1 MSDVLWVP
9 KKTAPPWAEGF
20 LDTPAGRIP
29 RVAASWGRAE
39 QRGRRL
45 CRWSNAFRM
54 KYTVDPGLYAAGSP
68 SPDSP
73 VLVTANYKLSFDLLR
88 RELPGINA
96 WILVLDTKGINVW
109 CAAGKGTFGTGE
121 LVRRVKAAKL
131 DSVVSHRRLV
141 LPQLGAPGIQAH
153 VVKQE
158 SGFAVDFGPVRA
170 ADLPAYLRAGRK
182 ATPEMRTVRFGWK
195 DRLELTPMEVL
206 PALRRYPWLLLG
218 LFLLFGLRPQG
229 ILFLPAL
236 AGGWAFALLG
246 LAMILS
252 GSFLVP
258 LFLPWVPSRS
268 FALKGWLIGAILTG
282 GFLALRWGAVR
293 GDPFLLVLTA
303 AFFPAASSYLA
314 LMFTGTT
321 TFTGLSGVQKEMRY
335 ALPLYIAGL
344 AATGACAILAVLRNC
359 RVI

>member
-20 LDTPAGRIP
+20 LETPAGRVP
-29 RVAASWGRAE
+29 RVAAGWGKAE
-39 QRGRRL
+39 QRGRRR

-68 SPDSP
+68 SAESP
-73 VLVTANYKLSFDLLR
+73 VLVTANYKLSFDMLR
-88 RELPGINA
+88 RELSGIEA

-109 CAAGKGTFGTGE
+109 CAAGKGTFATGE
-121 LVRRVKAAKL
+121 LVRRVRAAKL
-131 DSVVSHRRLV
+131 PEVVSHRRLI

-182 ATPEMRTVRFGWK
+182 ATAEMRAARFGLP
-195 DRLELTPMEVL
+195 DRLELTPMEML

-218 LFLLFGLRPQG
+218 LFLLFGLHPQG
-229 ILFLPAL
+229 ILFRPAL
-236 AGGWAFALLG
+236 AGGWDFALLG
-246 LAMILS
+246 LAMILT

-258 LFLPWVPSRS
+258 VLLPWIPFRS
-268 FALKGWLIGAILTG
+268 FALKGWLLGAILTAA
-282 GFLALRWGAVR
+282 FLALRWDSVR
-293 GDPFLLVLTA
+293 GNVFLVVLAA
-303 AFFPAASSYLA
+303 AFFPVASSFLA

-321 TFTGLSGVQKEMRY
+321 AFTGQSGVQKELRY
-335 ALPLYIAGL
+335 GLPLYIAGL
-344 AATGACAILAVLRNC
+344 AAAGACAILAILRNWGL
-359 RVI
+359 V